1 MQSKATTVSAYLSSL
16 PTDRRAAI
24 ETVRRVILA
33 NVDGDIEE
41 GMQYG
46 AIGYYVPHRIF
57 AAGYHCD
64 PSQPLPD
71 IGLASQ
77 KRFMALYMYCSYMGG
92 AGDSYIRK
100 AYAQSGRTLDM
111 GKCCLRFRSLGE
123 LDLDVV
129 AEVIRRAPT
138 RKYVERYFSIVGPRG
153 WASKVTRKVTKK
165 VTKKAASKT

>member
-46 AIGYYVPHRIF
+46 AIGYYVPHNIF

-64 PSQPLPD
+64 PSQPLPY

-77 KRFMALYMYCSYMGG
+77 KRFMALYVYCSYMG
-92 AGDSYIRK
+92 D
-100 AYAQSGRTLDM
+100 D
-111 GKCCLRFRSLGE
+111 GE
-123 LDLDVV
+123 
-129 AEVIRRAPT
+129 
-138 RKYVERYFSIVGPRG
+138 
-153 WASKVTRKVTKK
+153 
-165 VTKKAASKT
+165 

>member
-1 MQSKATTVSAYLSSL
+1 
-16 PTDRRAAI
+16 
-24 ETVRRVILA
+24 
-33 NVDGDIEE
+33 
-41 GMQYG
+41 
-46 AIGYYVPHRIF
+46 
-57 AAGYHCD
+57 
-64 PSQPLPD
+64 
-71 IGLASQ
+71 
-77 KRFMALYMYCSYMGG
+77 
-92 AGDSYIRK
+92 
-100 AYAQSGRTLDM
+100 M